1 MDISVVNEATT
12 QKYTAWVVPSSEILS
27 KLPTTK
33 GYMML
38 EVPKT
43 KLKIAVYRL
52 RDVEKILNGYNKTNI
67 SEWRIK
73 EAEIKWKIKE
83 AEIIVRQISQDLIHL
98 LEGTDLKDVEKE
110 IERLQQSLIS

>member
-1 MDISVVNEATT
+1 
-12 QKYTAWVVPSSEILS
+12 
-27 KLPTTK
+27 
-33 GYMML
+33 ML

-52 RDVEKILNGYNKTNI
+52 RDVEKILNGYNKSNYNEKNSWA
-67 SEWRIK
+67 SEWRV
-73 EAEIKWKIKE
+73 KE
-83 AEIIVRQISQDLIHL
+83 AEIIVRQVSQDLLHI

>member
-1 MDISVVNEATT
+1 
-12 QKYTAWVVPSSEILS
+12 
-27 KLPTTK
+27 
-33 GYMML
+33 ML

-73 EAEIKWKIKE
+73 EAEI
-83 AEIIVRQISQDLIHL
+83 IVRQVSQDLLHL
-98 LEGTDLKDVEKE
+98 VEGTDLKDVEKE
-110 IERLQQSLIS
+110 IERLQQSLTTWR

>member
-1 MDISVVNEATT
+1 
-12 QKYTAWVVPSSEILS
+12 
-27 KLPTTK
+27 
-33 GYMML
+33 ML

-52 RDVEKILNGYNKTNI
+52 RDVEKILNGYNKSNI
-67 SEWRIK
+67 SELR
-73 EAEIKWKIKE
+73 IKE
-83 AEIIVRQISQDLIHL
+83 AEIIVRQVSQDLLHI

>member
-1 MDISVVNEATT
+1 
-12 QKYTAWVVPSSEILS
+12 
-27 KLPTTK
+27 
-33 GYMML
+33 ML

-52 RDVEKILNGYNKTNI
+52 RDVEKILKGYNKTNI

-73 EAEIKWKIKE
+73 EAEI
-83 AEIIVRQISQDLIHL
+83 IVRQVSQDLIHL

-110 IERLQQSLIS
+110 IERLQQSLISWRWYKRINRARILRKS

>member
-1 MDISVVNEATT
+1 MKCT
-12 QKYTAWVVPSSEILS
+12 QR
-27 KLPTTK
+27 K
-33 GYMML
+33 GQLQML

-73 EAEIKWKIKE
+73 EAEI
-83 AEIIVRQISQDLIHL
+83 IVRQVSQDLLHII
-98 LEGTDLKDVEKE
+98 EGTDLKNVEKE
-110 IERLQQSLIS
+110 IDRLQRSLTT

>member
-1 MDISVVNEATT
+1 
-12 QKYTAWVVPSSEILS
+12 
-27 KLPTTK
+27 
-33 GYMML
+33 ML

-52 RDVEKILNGYNKTNI
+52 RDVEKILKGYNKTNI

-73 EAEIKWKIKE
+73 ES
-83 AEIIVRQISQDLIHL
+83 EIIVRQVSQDLLHI

>member
-1 MDISVVNEATT
+1 
-12 QKYTAWVVPSSEILS
+12 
-27 KLPTTK
+27 
-33 GYMML
+33 ML

-73 EAEIKWKIKE
+73 EAEI
-83 AEIIVRQISQDLIHL
+83 IVRQVSQDLLHL
-98 LEGTDLKDVEKE
+98 VEGTDLKDVEKE
-110 IERLQQSLIS
+110 IERLQRSLTT

>member
-1 MDISVVNEATT
+1 M
-12 QKYTAWVVPSSEILS
+12 AWVVPSSEILS

-33 GYMML
+33 GYVML
-38 EVPKT
+38 EIPKT

-73 EAEIKWKIKE
+73 EAEI
-83 AEIIVRQISQDLIHL
+83 IIRQVSQDLLHII
-98 LEGTDLKDVEKE
+98 EGTDLKNVEKE
-110 IERLQQSLIS
+110 IDRLQRSLTT